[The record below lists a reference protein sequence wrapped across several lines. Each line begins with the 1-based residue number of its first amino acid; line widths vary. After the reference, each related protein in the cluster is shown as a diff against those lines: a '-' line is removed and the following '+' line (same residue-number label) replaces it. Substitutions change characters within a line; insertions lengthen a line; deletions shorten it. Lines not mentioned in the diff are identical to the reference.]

1 MDALEAIFTRR
12 SIRKFTSAP
21 VSPEDVRTLLEAAMS
36 APTAAGVQPWRFIVL
51 TDRAVLDAV
60 PSVHRAANM
69 IRQAPLAIL
78 VCGDTTSE
86 QYGGYWVQDCSA
98 VMQNILLAARA
109 LGLGSCWCGIHSR
122 PEREEGARKLF
133 NLPAEIS
140 PLGLAVIGH
149 PAEPFTAKERYD
161 ENKVRYNVWS

>member
-12 SIRKFTSAP
+12 SIRKFTDAP

-122 PEREEGARKLF
+122 ARTGRGGPQTF
-133 NLPAEIS
+133 QPACGNQPS
-140 PLGLAVIGH
+140 RPCRHWASRRTLHRQRTLRR
-149 PAEPFTAKERYD
+149 KQ
-161 ENKVRYNVWS
+161 NSL